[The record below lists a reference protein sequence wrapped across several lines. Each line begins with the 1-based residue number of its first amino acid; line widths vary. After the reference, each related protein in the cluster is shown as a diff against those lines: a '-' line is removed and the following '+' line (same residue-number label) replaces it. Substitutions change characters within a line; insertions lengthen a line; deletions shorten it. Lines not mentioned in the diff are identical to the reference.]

1 MVGTVKWFDAKKG
14 FGFIIVEDGTEVFV
28 HQSNINMRGFRCLNE
43 GDIVSLEVEEDISG
57 KKKAVN
63 VTTILAVKGIKRL
76 LLLENHYL
84 RIAKNEHKEIRYIV
98 VDESNE
104 MQTEEMTLA
113 EVATYVGLNVDDCVY
128 RMSDKNV

>member
-1 MVGTVKWFDAKKG
+1 M
-14 FGFIIVEDGTEVFV
+14 
-28 HQSNINMRGFRCLNE
+28 
-43 GDIVSLEVEEDISG
+43 
-57 KKKAVN
+57 N

-84 RIAKNEHKEIRYIV
+84 RIAKNDHKEIRYIV